1 MGFASVFGVI
11 FVWANIRHNFC
22 GEIGLLGQFLCFPF
36 LADSL
41 YVFLQC
47 CTEFLGRFGPLC
59 VFLAV
64 LANLGGFA
72 ILPFLFYLVTY
83 SVQHCANVLPI
94 FT

>member
-11 FVWANIRHNFC
+11 FVWANIRHTFC

-36 LADSL
+36 FDRFVICVFTVL
-41 YVFLQC
+41 YGI
-47 CTEFLGRFGPLC
+47 LGRFGPLC